1 MHEVV
6 CLTKLPGLALN
17 LSSSCVNI
25 SSHLDTN
32 TASRMRIC
40 GHALYVMIHGHY
52 TYGMMTS
59 RWNTAGFVAWQLR
72 GFLFPFV
79 VLGDERRTS
88 CARGKLYH

>member
-1 MHEVV
+1 MIEEALSMHEVV

-25 SSHLDTN
+25 SSHRDYTN

-79 VLGDERRTS
+79 VLGD
-88 CARGKLYH
+88 